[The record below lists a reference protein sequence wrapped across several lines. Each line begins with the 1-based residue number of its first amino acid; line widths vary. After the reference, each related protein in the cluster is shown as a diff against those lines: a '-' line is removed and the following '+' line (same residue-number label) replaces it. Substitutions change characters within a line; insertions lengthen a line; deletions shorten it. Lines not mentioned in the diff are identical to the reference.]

1 LCFTKLFPL
10 PSTLKGFTKR
20 ELCNK
25 DTNYYARRQPVA
37 QSFGPK
43 SFEFSFGFHIVIQ
56 IQETRNFW
64 MALGRGSIVSLG
76 FLAIQLFE

>member
-1 LCFTKLFPL
+1 LIIALYQAFSIAQHIKR
-10 PSTLKGFTKR
+10 FTKR

-25 DTNYYARRQPVA
+25 DTNYMLEDNPVA

-56 IQETRNFW
+56 IQETHNFW
-64 MALGRGSIVSLG
+64 MA
-76 FLAIQLFE
+76 F

>member
-1 LCFTKLFPL
+1 ML
-10 PSTLKGFTKR
+10 
-20 ELCNK
+20 EDN
-25 DTNYYARRQPVA
+25 PVA

-56 IQETRNFW
+56 IQETHNFW
-64 MALGRGSIVSLG
+64 MAFWRASIVSLG